1 MDHLTLLFD
10 NLKALGGKKLAA
22 LGLTFAL
29 VVGMVALAAY
39 YLSRPSFEVLYAG
52 LDREDVSRIG
62 AALKSSGVAF
72 DVNPEGNAVSVPYGQ
87 TAQARMLLAERGLPQ
102 SANAGYELFDKVG
115 ALGLT
120 SFMQEVTRV
129 RALEGELA
137 RTIQLIRGVKAARV
151 HIVMPDEGSFRRA
164 KQPPW
169 ASVIIR
175 TEGPDDSSAAQ
186 AIRHLVASS
195 LPGMTVDQVTVLNT
209 DGMILSSSDGE
220 TTDAVPVKTLAL
232 EKNLSKDIQDNIRR
246 TLTPYLRLPNFQ
258 VSVRA
263 RVNTDR
269 KQTNETI
276 FDPDSRVERSVR
288 TVKES
293 AQSQNNSGAQAT
305 SVERNIP
312 QNAANNAD
320 TKQANDES
328 KKSEELTNYELSSK
342 TVTTVSGGYTI
353 ERLSVAVLI
362 NRSAFAEPGKEPPKP
377 ENVEKQLK
385 EIELLVSSAAG
396 LNKERGD
403 ALKVTA
409 VDFMFNEHEMTPEEN
424 PGFIAMLGSHLGS
437 IINALTAIGIAAVIV
452 VFGLAPARRA
462 LLAEA
467 QPALQERIEP
477 PSLTDPPMPSF
488 APPEPQL
495 AIEPA
500 FQNLAPSMLDIPE
513 EGLMPGA
520 ALFDGIVG
528 VARES
533 ARKKLERLIEQDDAH
548 AAAIMKQWMRS

>member
-1 MDHLTLLFD
+1 MDRITLLLD
-10 NLKALGGKKLAA
+10 NLRALGARKLAA
-22 LGLTFAL
+22 LGLIFTL
-29 VVGMVALAAY
+29 VVGVVSVAAF
-39 YLSRPSFEVLYAG
+39 YLSRPTFEVLYAG
-52 LDREDVSRIG
+52 LDREDVARIG
-62 AALKSSGVAF
+62 AALKSAGVAF
-72 DVNPEGNAVSVPYGQ
+72 DVNPEGNAVSAPYGQ

-164 KQPPW
+164 RQPPS
-169 ASVIIR
+169 ASVTIR

-195 LPGMTVDQVTVLNT
+195 LPGMSVDQVTVLNT
-209 DGMILSSSDGE
+209 DGMILSTSDGE
-220 TTDAVPVKTLAL
+220 ATDAVPVKTLTL
-232 EKNLSKDIQDNIRR
+232 EKSIAKDIQENIRR

-276 FDPDSRVERSVR
+276 FDPDSRIERSIR

-293 AQSQNNSGAQAT
+293 AQSQNSGGAQTT

-312 QNAANNAD
+312 QNNASSAD
-320 TKQANDES
+320 SKQSTDES
-328 KKSEELTNYELSSK
+328 RKSEELTNFELSSK
-342 TVTTVSGGYTI
+342 TVTTVSGGYNI
-353 ERLSVAVLI
+353 EHLSVAVLI
-362 NRSAFAEPGKEPPKP
+362 NKSAFGEAGKEPPKP
-377 ENVEKQLK
+377 EAVDRQIR
-385 EIELLVSSAAG
+385 EIEQLVSSAAG
-396 LNKERGD
+396 LKKERGD

-409 VDFMFNEHEMTPEEN
+409 VDFMFNEHEISPVEN
-424 PGFIAMLGSHLGS
+424 PGFIAALTAHLGA
-437 IINALTAIGIAAVIV
+437 ILNALTAIAIAALIV

-462 LLAEA
+462 LLAE
-467 QPALQERIEP
+467 PAQERLEP
-477 PSLTDPPMPSF
+477 PPLMAPGQPIALAAGPGGASPPLLENSAQSL
-488 APPEPQL
+488 
-495 AIEPA
+495 IEDA
-500 FQNLAPSMLDIPE
+500 VD
-513 EGLMPGA
+513 A
-520 ALFDGIVG
+520 AKD
-528 VARES
+528 S
-533 ARKKLERLIEQDDAH
+533 ARRRLEQLIEKDDAQ
-548 AAAIMKQWMRS
+548 AAAVMKQWMRS

>member
-1 MDHLTLLFD
+1 MDHLTKIID
-10 NLKALGGKKLAA
+10 NLKALGGRKLAA
-22 LGLTFAL
+22 LGLIFAL
-29 VVGMVALAAY
+29 VVGMVSLAAY

-62 AALKSSGVAF
+62 AALKSSNVAF

-164 KQPPW
+164 KQPPS

-220 TTDAVPVKTLAL
+220 ATDAVPVKTLSL
-232 EKNLSKDIQDNIRR
+232 EKNISKDIQDNIRR

-258 VSVRA
+258 VSVRT

-276 FDPDSRVERSVR
+276 FDPDSRVERSIR
-288 TVKES
+288 TVKET
-293 AQSQNNSGAQAT
+293 AQSQNNSGAQST

-312 QNAANNAD
+312 QNAANSGDA
-320 TKQANDES
+320 KQSNDES
-328 KKSEELTNYELSSK
+328 RKSEELTNYELSSK
-342 TVTTVSGGYTI
+342 TVTTVSGGYNI
-353 ERLSVAVLI
+353 EHLSVAVLI

-377 ENVEKQLK
+377 EIVEKQLK

-424 PGFIAMLGSHLGS
+424 PGFVAMLGSHLGA
-437 IINALTAIGIAAVIV
+437 IINALTAIGIAAVV
-452 VFGLAPARRA
+452 VAFGLAPARRA
-462 LLAEA
+462 LLADA
-467 QPALQERIEP
+467 PPAQERVEPPPLSSPEP
-477 PSLTDPPMPSF
+477 PSFS
-488 APPEPQL
+488 PPEPQL
-495 AIEPA
+495 ALESA
-500 FQNLAPSMLDIPE
+500 FPNLAPPMLNIPD
-513 EGLMPGA
+513 EGLLPGA
-520 ALFDGIVG
+520 ALFDGIVE
-528 VARES
+528 VARGS

>member
-1 MDHLTLLFD
+1 MDRITLLLD
-10 NLKALGGKKLAA
+10 NLRALGARKLAA
-22 LGLTFAL
+22 LGLIFTL
-29 VVGMVALAAY
+29 VVGVVSVAAF
-39 YLSRPSFEVLYAG
+39 YLSRPTFEVLYAG
-52 LDREDVSRIG
+52 LDREDVARIG
-62 AALKSSGVAF
+62 AALKSAGVAF
-72 DVNPEGNAVSVPYGQ
+72 DVNPEGNAVSAPYGQ

-164 KQPPW
+164 RQPPS
-169 ASVIIR
+169 ASVTIR

-195 LPGMTVDQVTVLNT
+195 LPGMSVDQVTVLNT
-209 DGMILSSSDGE
+209 DGMILSTSDGE
-220 TTDAVPVKTLAL
+220 ATDAVPVKTLTL
-232 EKNLSKDIQDNIRR
+232 EKSIAKDIQENIRR

-276 FDPDSRVERSVR
+276 FDPDSRIERSIR

-293 AQSQNNSGAQAT
+293 AQSQNSGGAQTT

-312 QNAANNAD
+312 QNNASSAD
-320 TKQANDES
+320 SKQSTDES
-328 KKSEELTNYELSSK
+328 RKSEELTNFELSSK
-342 TVTTVSGGYTI
+342 TVTTVSGGYNI
-353 ERLSVAVLI
+353 EHLSVAVLI
-362 NRSAFAEPGKEPPKP
+362 NKSAFGEAGKEPPKP
-377 ENVEKQLK
+377 EAVDRQIR
-385 EIELLVSSAAG
+385 EIEQLVSSAAG
-396 LNKERGD
+396 LKKERGD

-409 VDFMFNEHEMTPEEN
+409 VDFMFNEHEISPVEN
-424 PGFIAMLGSHLGS
+424 PGFIAALTAHLGA
-437 IINALTAIGIAAVIV
+437 ILNALTAIAIAALIV

-462 LLAEA
+462 LLAE
-467 QPALQERIEP
+467 PAQERLEP
-477 PSLTDPPMPSF
+477 PPLMAPGQSIALAAGPGGASPPLLENSAQSL
-488 APPEPQL
+488 
-495 AIEPA
+495 IEDA
-500 FQNLAPSMLDIPE
+500 VD
-513 EGLMPGA
+513 A
-520 ALFDGIVG
+520 AKD
-528 VARES
+528 S
-533 ARKKLERLIEQDDAH
+533 ARRRLEQLIEKDDAQ
-548 AAAIMKQWMRS
+548 AAAVMKQWMRS

>member
-1 MDHLTLLFD
+1 MDQLNLLLD
-10 NLKALGGKKLAA
+10 NLKALGGRKLAA
-22 LGLTFAL
+22 LGLVFGL
-29 VVGMVALAAY
+29 VVGVVSIAGY
-39 YLSRPSFEVLYAG
+39 FLSRPAFEPLYAG

-62 AALKSSGVAF
+62 AALKSSGIPF
-72 DVNPEGNAVSVPYGQ
+72 DVNPEGNTVSVSYGQ
-87 TAQARMLLAERGLPQ
+87 TAPARMLLAERGLPQ

-120 SFMQEVTRV
+120 SFMQEVTKV

-164 KQPPW
+164 KQPPS

-195 LPGMTVDQVTVLNT
+195 LPGMNVDQVTVLNT

-220 TTDAVPVKTLAL
+220 ATDAVPVKTLTL
-232 EKNLSKDIQDNIRR
+232 EKNISRDIQDNIRR

-276 FDPDSRVERSVR
+276 YDPESRVERSVR
-288 TVKES
+288 SVKEN
-293 AQSQNNSGAQAT
+293 AQSQNNSGQQAA
-305 SVERNIP
+305 SVAGNIP
-312 QNAANNAD
+312 QNNANNAD
-320 TKQANDES
+320 SKQSNDNS
-328 KKSEELTNYELSSK
+328 KKSEELTNYEVSSK

-353 ERLSVAVLI
+353 EHLAVAVLI
-362 NRSAFAEPGKEPPKP
+362 NRSAFTEAGKEPPKP
-377 ENVEKQLK
+377 DVVDRQIK
-385 EIELLVSSAAG
+385 EIEQLVSSAAG
-396 LNKERGD
+396 LDKQRGD

-409 VDFMFNEHEMTPEEN
+409 VDFMFNEHELAPEESL
-424 PGFIAMLGSHLGS
+424 GFSALLGKHLGS

-452 VFGLAPARRA
+452 IFGLAPARRA
-462 LLAEA
+462 LLAETP
-467 QPALQERIEP
+467 PAQERLEP
-477 PSLTDPPMPSF
+477 PLLATAEPPLALEPSF
-488 APPEPQL
+488 
-495 AIEPA
+495 
-500 FQNLAPSMLDIPE
+500 
-513 EGLMPGA
+513 EGLAAPMLGASGESLPLPGA
-520 ALFDGIVG
+520 GLLEG
-528 VARES
+528 VVEAARET